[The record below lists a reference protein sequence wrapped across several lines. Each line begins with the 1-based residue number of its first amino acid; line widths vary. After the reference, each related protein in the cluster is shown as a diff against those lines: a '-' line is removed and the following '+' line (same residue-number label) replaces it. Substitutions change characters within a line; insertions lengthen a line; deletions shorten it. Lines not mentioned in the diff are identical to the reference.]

1 MIWAI
6 GMAIGFLKRMEM
18 DNKEFKVKKYIKI
31 LLTVLVG
38 VMIPFGVGKMLETT
52 KASADDLTVY
62 VSSTGNDEAVGTADA
77 PYQTL
82 EKALS
87 IVEDG
92 ATIVLKDTVA
102 INGWNGHDKTIT
114 ITGGALDASG
124 MADIFINDNV
134 TFTNMT
140 WKVDNN
146 AEIYANG
153 NTVVMGENVAISGSD
168 VYLYGGSNEG
178 STIDSTDLTV
188 FSGSYGY
195 IFGGSHGASG
205 NTATINRDTNLT
217 IGGTTSAS
225 YVFGGANGS
234 SDIFGTSYLRV
245 TGGTFEGVYG
255 GNQGTN
261 AGNDVDMEI
270 TGGTIQQ
277 VFGGNHKAYLQ
288 ANVEMRLLGGRITR
302 RVYGG
307 CYNESGMFS
316 FGTASGYVIGK
327 IHLILG
333 GGVNIDFSSNES
345 DRGIYART
353 RHSTLYTS
361 EKTMLTFADETAYS
375 KYKAKLGAQD
385 TLGKTLMGNIEP
397 ADEFHY
403 YTYAQEDMTITQT
416 CVYCDD
422 FIATATMV
430 FDESVSLL
438 YTGEAKEPATVVYS
452 DNWVGEK
459 TQVAYTDN
467 VEAGIAKC
475 ALTIGQVCVEMDF
488 IIVEAPTVLGG
499 SVRLS
504 NPTGLRFQSMLPAG
518 LKDSGATFGTL
529 IIPKEV
535 LGGSE
540 LTHATPLVEDIV
552 QTKWA
557 TSEVQISNPLEYQ
570 EGYEYFNAVLT
581 EIPSEYYD
589 AEIVARSYVYANGQY
604 YYSQQITRSA
614 AQVAAYALEDG
625 YTSSVLYTYVDETL
639 KGVTLTMESEVDLW
653 ETGETEYQLVLEG
666 NVNNYAVIWTSSNND
681 VVTVDKNG
689 KLTVGGAQGRAII
702 TAKLGSRILKCTV
715 IVERKWSNYY

>member
-6 GMAIGFLKRMEM
+6 GMAIGFLKRTEM
-18 DNKEFKVKKYIKI
+18 DNKEFNVKKYIKI
-31 LLTVLVG
+31 LLTVLAVL
-38 VMIPFGVGKMLETT
+38 MIPFGAGKMLETT
-52 KASADDLTVY
+52 KSSADDLTVY

-92 ATIVLKDTVA
+92 ATIVLKDTTA

-168 VYLYGGSNEG
+168 VYLYGGSDEG
-178 STIDSTDLTV
+178 STIDCTDLTV
-188 FSGSYGY
+188 LSGTYGY
-195 IFGGSHGASG
+195 IFGGSHGVSG

-245 TGGTFEGVYG
+245 TGGTFEGAYG

-270 TGGTIQQ
+270 TGGEFVQ
-277 VFGGNHKAYLQ
+277 VFGGSYSAYLTGTV
-288 ANVEMRLLGGRITR
+288 NMRLLGGTIIR

-307 CYNESGMFS
+307 CYNETSGTS
-316 FGTASGYVIGK
+316 FKTNCYVNGK
-327 IHLILG
+327 IYLTIG
-333 GGVNIDFSSNES
+333 GGVDIDFSSNES

-353 RHSTLYTS
+353 RH
-361 EKTMLTFADETAYS
+361 KTEVNTETAILTFADEIAYN
-375 KYKAKLGAQD
+375 KYKDKLGAQD
-385 TLGKTLMGNIEP
+385 WGGQLLMGSLTA
-397 ADEFHY
+397 ADECHY

-459 TQVAYTDN
+459 PQVAYTDN

-589 AEIVARSYVYANGQY
+589 TEIVARSYVYANGQY

-625 YTSSVLYTYVDETL
+625 YTSSVLYTYVDEAL

-702 TAKLGSRILKCTV
+702 TAKLGSRILKCTI

>member
-31 LLTVLVG
+31 LLTVLAV

-52 KASADDLTVY
+52 KASADDLIVY

-168 VYLYGGSNEG
+168 VYLYGGSDEG
-178 STIDSTDLTV
+178 STIDCTDLTV
-188 FSGSYGY
+188 LSGTYGY
-195 IFGGSHGASG
+195 IFGGSHGVSG

-245 TGGTFEGVYG
+245 TGGTFEGAYG

-270 TGGTIQQ
+270 TGGEFVQ
-277 VFGGNHKAYLQ
+277 VFGGSYSAYLTGTV
-288 ANVEMRLLGGRITR
+288 NMRLLGGTIIR

-307 CYNESGMFS
+307 CYNETSGTS
-316 FGTASGYVIGK
+316 FKTNCYVNGK
-327 IHLILG
+327 IYLTIG
-333 GGVNIDFSSNES
+333 GGVDIDFSSNES

-353 RHSTLYTS
+353 RH
-361 EKTMLTFADETAYS
+361 KTEVNTETAILTFADEIAYN
-375 KYKAKLGAQD
+375 KYKDKLGAQD
-385 TLGKTLMGNIEP
+385 WGGQLLMGSLTA
-397 ADEFHY
+397 ADELHY

-625 YTSSVLYTYVDETL
+625 YTSSVLYTYVDEAL

>member
-31 LLTVLVG
+31 LLTVLAV

-52 KASADDLTVY
+52 KASADDLIVY

-153 NTVVMGENVAISGSD
+153 NTVVMGENVTISGSN
-168 VYLYGGSNEG
+168 VYLYGGSDEG
-178 STIDSTDLTV
+178 STIDCTDLTV
-188 FSGSYGY
+188 LSGTYGY
-195 IFGGSHGASG
+195 IFGGSHGVSG

-245 TGGTFEGVYG
+245 TGGIFEGAYG

-270 TGGTIQQ
+270 TGGEFVQ
-277 VFGGNHKAYLQ
+277 VFGGSYSAYLTGTV
-288 ANVEMRLLGGRITR
+288 NMRLLGGTIIR

-307 CYNESGMFS
+307 CYNETSGTS
-316 FGTASGYVIGK
+316 FKTNCYVNGK
-327 IHLILG
+327 IYLTIG
-333 GGVNIDFSSNES
+333 GGVDIDFSSNES

-353 RHSTLYTS
+353 RH
-361 EKTMLTFADETAYS
+361 KTEVNTETAILTFADEIAYN
-375 KYKAKLGAQD
+375 KYKDKLGAQD
-385 TLGKTLMGNIEP
+385 WGGQLLMGSLTA
-397 ADEFHY
+397 ADECHY

-459 TQVAYTDN
+459 PQVAYTDN

-625 YTSSVLYTYVDETL
+625 YTSSVLYTYVDEAL
-639 KGVTLTMESEVDLW
+639 NGVTLTMESEVDLW

-689 KLTVGGAQGRAII
+689 KLMVGGAQGRAII

>member
-31 LLTVLVG
+31 LLTVLAV

-62 VSSTGNDEAVGTADA
+62 VSSMGNDEAVGTADA

-92 ATIVLKDTVA
+92 ATIVLKDTIA

-153 NTVVMGENVAISGSD
+153 NTVVMGENVTISGSN

-188 FSGSYGY
+188 LSGSYGY

-205 NTATINRDTNLT
+205 NTATINSDTNLT

-245 TGGTFEGVYG
+245 TGGTFEGAYG

-270 TGGTIQQ
+270 TGGEFVQ
-277 VFGGNHKAYLQ
+277 VFGGSYSAYLTGTV
-288 ANVEMRLLGGRITR
+288 NMRLLGGTIIR

-307 CYNESGMFS
+307 CYNETSGTS
-316 FGTASGYVIGK
+316 FKTNCYVNGK
-327 IHLILG
+327 IYLTIG
-333 GGVNIDFSSNES
+333 GGVDIDFSSNES

-353 RHSTLYTS
+353 RH
-361 EKTMLTFADETAYS
+361 KTEVNTETAILTFADEIAYN
-375 KYKAKLGAQD
+375 KYKDKLGAQD
-385 TLGKTLMGNIEP
+385 WGGQLLMGSLTA
-397 ADEFHY
+397 ADELHY
-403 YTYAQEDMTITQT
+403 YTYAQEGMTITQT

-459 TQVAYTDN
+459 PQVAYTDN

-614 AQVAAYALEDG
+614 AQVAAYALKDG
-625 YTSSVLYTYVDETL
+625 YTSSVLYTYVDEAL

>member
-31 LLTVLVG
+31 LLTVLAV

-52 KASADDLTVY
+52 KASADDLIVY

-153 NTVVMGENVAISGSD
+153 NTVVMGENVAISGSN
-168 VYLYGGSNEG
+168 VYLYGGSDEG
-178 STIDSTDLTV
+178 STIDCTDLTV
-188 FSGSYGY
+188 LSGTYGY
-195 IFGGSHGASG
+195 IFGGSHGVSG
-205 NTATINRDTNLT
+205 NTATINHDTNLT

-245 TGGTFEGVYG
+245 TGGTFEGAYG

-270 TGGTIQQ
+270 TGGEFVQ
-277 VFGGNHKAYLQ
+277 VFGGSYSAYLTGTV
-288 ANVEMRLLGGRITR
+288 NMRLLGGTIIR

-307 CYNESGMFS
+307 CYNETSGTS
-316 FGTASGYVIGK
+316 FKTNCYVNGK
-327 IHLILG
+327 IYLTIG
-333 GGVNIDFSSNES
+333 GGVDIDFSSNES

-353 RHSTLYTS
+353 RH
-361 EKTMLTFADETAYS
+361 KTEVNTETAILTFADEIAYN
-375 KYKAKLGAQD
+375 KYKDKLGVQD
-385 TLGKTLMGNIEP
+385 WGGQLLMGSLTA
-397 ADEFHY
+397 ADELHY

-430 FDESVSLL
+430 FDKSVSLL

-459 TQVAYTDN
+459 PQVAYTDN

-625 YTSSVLYTYVDETL
+625 YTSSILYTYVDEAL

>member
-31 LLTVLVG
+31 LLTVLAV

-153 NTVVMGENVAISGSD
+153 NTVVMGENVTISGSN
-168 VYLYGGSNEG
+168 VYLYGGSDEG

-188 FSGSYGY
+188 LSGTYGY
-195 IFGGSHGASG
+195 IFGGSHGVSG

-245 TGGTFEGVYG
+245 TGGTFEGAYG

-270 TGGTIQQ
+270 TGGEFVQ
-277 VFGGNHKAYLQ
+277 VFGGGHSAYLTGTV
-288 ANVEMRLLGGRITR
+288 NMRLLGGTITR

-307 CYNESGMFS
+307 CYND
-316 FGTASGYVIGK
+316 ASGTSFKTNCYVNGK
-327 IHLILG
+327 IYLTIG
-333 GGVNIDFSSNES
+333 GGVDIDFSSNES

-353 RHSTLYTS
+353 RH
-361 EKTMLTFADETAYS
+361 KTEVNTETAILTFADEIAYN
-375 KYKAKLGAQD
+375 KYKDKLGAQD
-385 TLGKTLMGNIEP
+385 WGGQLLMGSLTA
-397 ADEFHY
+397 ADELHY
-403 YTYAQEDMTITQT
+403 YTYAQEGMTITQT

-459 TQVAYTDN
+459 PQVAYTDN

-625 YTSSVLYTYVDETL
+625 YTSSVLYTYVDEAL

>member
-31 LLTVLVG
+31 LLTVLAV

-459 TQVAYTDN
+459 PQVAYTDN

-625 YTSSVLYTYVDETL
+625 YTSSVLYTYVDEAL

>member
-31 LLTVLVG
+31 LLTVLAV

-168 VYLYGGSNEG
+168 VYLYGGSDEG
-178 STIDSTDLTV
+178 STIDCTDLTV
-188 FSGSYGY
+188 LSGTYGY
-195 IFGGSHGASG
+195 IFGGSHGVSG

-245 TGGTFEGVYG
+245 TGGTFEGAYG

-270 TGGTIQQ
+270 TGGEFVQ
-277 VFGGNHKAYLQ
+277 VFGGSYSAYLTGTV
-288 ANVEMRLLGGRITR
+288 NMRLLGGTIIR

-307 CYNESGMFS
+307 CYNETSGTS
-316 FGTASGYVIGK
+316 FKTNCYVNGK
-327 IHLILG
+327 IYLTIG
-333 GGVNIDFSSNES
+333 GGVDIDFSSNES

-353 RHSTLYTS
+353 RH
-361 EKTMLTFADETAYS
+361 KTEVNTETAILTFADEIAYN
-375 KYKAKLGAQD
+375 KYKDKLGAQD
-385 TLGKTLMGNIEP
+385 WGGQLLMGSLTA
-397 ADEFHY
+397 ADELHY
-403 YTYAQEDMTITQT
+403 YTYAQEGMTITQT

-459 TQVAYTDN
+459 PQVAYTDN

-581 EIPSEYYD
+581 EIPSEDYD

-625 YTSSVLYTYVDETL
+625 YTSSVLYTYVDEAL

>member
-31 LLTVLVG
+31 LLTVLAV

-153 NTVVMGENVAISGSD
+153 NTVVMGEKVTISGSN

-188 FSGSYGY
+188 LSGTYGY
-195 IFGGSHGASG
+195 IFGGSHGVSG

-217 IGGTTSAS
+217 IGGTTRAS

-245 TGGTFEGVYG
+245 TGGNFEGAYG

-288 ANVEMRLLGGRITR
+288 ANVEMRLLGGTITR

-307 CYNESGMFS
+307 CYNESGAFS

-345 DRGIYART
+345 DRSIYART

-403 YTYAQEDMTITQT
+403 HTYKQEDMTITQT

-518 LKDSGATFGTL
+518 LKDSGAIFGTL

-540 LTHATPLVEDIV
+540 LTHATPLVEEIV

-581 EIPSEYYD
+581 EIPSEYYN

-625 YTSSVLYTYVDETL
+625 YTSSVLYTYVDEAL
-639 KGVTLTMESEVDLW
+639 NGVTLTMESEVDLW

>member
-459 TQVAYTDN
+459 PQVAYTDN

-625 YTSSVLYTYVDETL
+625 YTSSVLYTYVDEAL

>member
-1 MIWAI
+1 M
-6 GMAIGFLKRMEM
+6 
-18 DNKEFKVKKYIKI
+18 KKYIKI
-31 LLTVLVG
+31 LLTVLAV
-38 VMIPFGVGKMLETT
+38 VMIPFGVGTMLETT
-52 KASADDLTVY
+52 KAGADDLAVY
-62 VSSTGNDEAVGTADA
+62 VSSTGNDEAVGTADN

-168 VYLYGGSNEG
+168 VYLYGGSDEG
-178 STIDSTDLTV
+178 STIDCTDLTV
-188 FSGSYGY
+188 LSGTYGY
-195 IFGGSHGASG
+195 IFGGSHGVSG
-205 NTATINRDTNLT
+205 NTATINHDTNLT

-245 TGGTFEGVYG
+245 TGGTFEGAYG

-270 TGGTIQQ
+270 TGGEFVQ
-277 VFGGNHKAYLQ
+277 VFGGSYSAYLTGTV
-288 ANVEMRLLGGRITR
+288 NMRLLGGTIIR

-307 CYNESGMFS
+307 CYNETSGTS
-316 FGTASGYVIGK
+316 FKTNCYVNGK
-327 IHLILG
+327 IYLTIG
-333 GGVNIDFSSNES
+333 GGIDIDFSSNES

-353 RHSTLYTS
+353 RH
-361 EKTMLTFADETAYS
+361 KTEVNTETAILTFADEIAYN
-375 KYKAKLGAQD
+375 KYKDKLGAQD
-385 TLGKTLMGNIEP
+385 WGGQLLMGSLTA
-397 ADEFHY
+397 ADELHY
-403 YTYAQEDMTITQT
+403 YTYAQEGMTITQT

-438 YTGEAKEPATVVYS
+438 YTGGAKEPATVVYS

-459 TQVAYTDN
+459 PQVAYTDN

-540 LTHATPLVEDIV
+540 LTHATPLVKDIV

-625 YTSSVLYTYVDETL
+625 YTSSVLYTYVDEAL

>member
-31 LLTVLVG
+31 LLTVLAV

-52 KASADDLTVY
+52 KSSADDLTVY

-168 VYLYGGSNEG
+168 VYLYGGSDEG
-178 STIDSTDLTV
+178 STIDCTDLTV
-188 FSGSYGY
+188 LSGTYGY

-205 NTATINRDTNLT
+205 NVATINNDTKL
-217 IGGTTSAS
+217 IVGGTTRAS

-245 TGGTFEGVYG
+245 TGGTFEGAYG

-270 TGGTIQQ
+270 TGGEFVQ
-277 VFGGNHKAYLQ
+277 VFGGSYSAYLTGRV
-288 ANVEMRLLGGRITR
+288 NMRLLGGTIIR

-307 CYNESGMFS
+307 CYNETSGTS
-316 FGTASGYVIGK
+316 FKTNCYVNGK
-327 IHLILG
+327 IYLTIG
-333 GGVNIDFSSNES
+333 GGVDIDFSSNES

-353 RHSTLYTS
+353 RH
-361 EKTMLTFADETAYS
+361 KTEVNTETAILTFADEIAYN
-375 KYKAKLGAQD
+375 KYKDKLGAQD
-385 TLGKTLMGNIEP
+385 WGGQLLMGSLTA
-397 ADEFHY
+397 ADELHY
-403 YTYAQEDMTITQT
+403 YTYAQEGMTITQT

-438 YTGEAKEPATVVYS
+438 YTGEAKEPATVAYS

-459 TQVAYTDN
+459 PQVAYTDN

-518 LKDSGATFGTL
+518 LKDSGAIFGTL
-529 IIPKEV
+529 IIPQEV

-540 LTHATPLVEDIV
+540 LTHATPLVEEIV

-625 YTSSVLYTYVDETL
+625 YTSSVLYTYVDEAL

>member
-1 MIWAI
+1 M
-6 GMAIGFLKRMEM
+6 
-18 DNKEFKVKKYIKI
+18 KKYIKI
-31 LLTVLVG
+31 LLTVLAV

-153 NTVVMGENVAISGSD
+153 NTVVMGENVAISGSN
-168 VYLYGGSNEG
+168 VYLYGGSDEG
-178 STIDSTDLTV
+178 STIDCTDLTV
-188 FSGSYGY
+188 LSGTYGY
-195 IFGGSHGASG
+195 IFGGSHGVSG

-245 TGGTFEGVYG
+245 TGGTFEGAYG

-270 TGGTIQQ
+270 TGGEFVQ
-277 VFGGNHKAYLQ
+277 VFGGGHSAYLTGTV
-288 ANVEMRLLGGRITR
+288 NMRLLGGTITR

-307 CYNESGMFS
+307 CYNDTSGTS
-316 FGTASGYVIGK
+316 FKTNCYVNGK
-327 IHLILG
+327 IYLTIG
-333 GGVNIDFSSNES
+333 GGVDIDFSSNES

-353 RHSTLYTS
+353 RH
-361 EKTMLTFADETAYS
+361 KTEVNTETAILTFADEIAYN
-375 KYKAKLGAQD
+375 KYKDKLGAQD
-385 TLGKTLMGNIEP
+385 WGGQLLMGSLTA
-397 ADEFHY
+397 ADELHY

-459 TQVAYTDN
+459 PQVAYTDN

-625 YTSSVLYTYVDETL
+625 YTSSVLYTYVDEAL